1 MLLAAG
7 SYAKARLPHDLS
19 RGLNG
24 MAWEAYHV
32 ATLTQNPHIVR
43 SAVMAFLRETDV
55 AFQRRAAGIATGFAS
70 MPDFEMDMTWEFSS
84 WIPFVSGL
92 LPKDTMTIRKRG
104 SSIRMDSTLLGM
116 SGLTWQRGDVSQIV
130 TFQAGAGEGGEG
142 GGRFLLLDNED
153 KTAGNGR
160 DAFLMPE
167 DKNVQDWVRKLFT
180 TKQKASDWWSKDTR
194 FEQAFVKGWLG
205 GNTDQPKTADVG
217 QWKGCTLYDMKGLK
231 QTELAH
237 NALAKDIKLVD
248 WWRPAYEAGK
258 WGPLELG
265 TKQAHE
271 VDLTQHSSELVE
283 DRPETGMAQLQSALA
298 SAAGQS
304 SDAAAAAVAAATGGG
319 DAAQGI
325 TGAAAGAPTVEAVSF
340 VRHFRGKGSGSVLEF
355 DEVNRNYGVRGLRLL
370 RGNAD
375 VDAEAVD
382 EVIAALGVQPVTG
395 DAASSV
401 ADEAGTGTP
410 GAAAAG
416 GETPHGSAESH
427 AAGKAAR
434 AGEHVASNYIGKIKE
449 PNTALASKT
458 PECQVAFHPGFPLTR
473 EQMLPIAAAL
483 ARTGEHFQ
491 NFKRFFENRMPAEA
505 GFPVRF
511 VIPVAPTV
519 SATITFG
526 RCELTTPPADAFEVP
541 ADYAMGEY
549 VEKGFI
555 RQL

>member
-1 MLLAAG
+1 
-7 SYAKARLPHDLS
+7 
-19 RGLNG
+19 
-24 MAWEAYHV
+24 MAWEAYHM
-32 ATLTQNPHIVR
+32 ATLTQNPHLVR
-43 SAVMAFLRETDV
+43 SSVMAFLRETDV
-55 AFQRRAAGIATGFAS
+55 AFQRRAAGIASGFAS
-70 MPDFEMDMTWEFSS
+70 MPDFEMEMTWEFSS

-104 SSIRMDSTLLGM
+104 SAIRMDSTLLGM
-116 SGLTWQRGDVSQIV
+116 SGLTWQRGDVSQIIN
-130 TFQAGAGEGGEG
+130 FKGADEASPGQGE
-142 GGRFLLLDNED
+142 FLLLDNED

-160 DAFLMPE
+160 DAFLLPE

-180 TKQKASDWWSKDTR
+180 TKQKASDWWSKDTH
-194 FEQAFVKGWLG
+194 FQQAFVKGWLG
-205 GNTDQPKTADVG
+205 GNTEQPKTADVG
-217 QWKGCTLYDMKGLK
+217 EWKGCTLYDMKGLK

-237 NALAKDIKLVD
+237 NALAKDLKLVD
-248 WWRPAYEAGK
+248 WWRPAYERAK
-258 WGPLELG
+258 WKALELKE
-265 TKQAHE
+265 KQEHE
-271 VDLTQHSSELVE
+271 VDLTKHSSELVE

-304 SDAAAAAVAAATGGG
+304 TDAAAAAVAAATGSG

-325 TGAAAGAPTVEAVSF
+325 LGAAATAPTVESVSF
-340 VRHFRGKGSGSVLEF
+340 VRHFKGKSSGHVLEF
-355 DEVNRNYGVRGLRLL
+355 DDVNNNYGVPGLRLP
-370 RGNAD
+370 RGNPD
-375 VDAEAVD
+375 VDLQAVD
-382 EVIAALGVQPVTG
+382 AIISALGVAPVTG
-395 DAASSV
+395 DAASSIP
-401 ADEAGTGTP
+401 DELSA
-410 GAAAAG
+410 GAAA
-416 GETPHGSAESH
+416 GETGATAATSTAECH
-427 AAGKAAR
+427 PAGKAAR
-434 AGEHVASNYIGKIKE
+434 AGEHVASNYIGKVKE

-526 RCELTTPPADAFEVP
+526 RCALTSPPADAFTVP
-541 ADYAMGEY
+541 ADYAMGKYE
-549 VEKGFI
+549 EKGFI